1 VILYMGACTE
11 IGSSKGPKKFFLRNF
26 PAIVLTSRNRSMDK
40 ESGINVYSDATQT
53 QLSKKPLYID
63 IAVTKK
69 QV

>member
-1 VILYMGACTE
+1 
-11 IGSSKGPKKFFLRNF
+11 
-26 PAIVLTSRNRSMDK
+26 MDK

-69 QV
+69 EV